1 MRKSQLG
8 TDAKKM
14 VEEEKEW
21 KGEGINMGEG
31 EEQRKWRRGAKE
43 GTKK

>member
-1 MRKSQLG
+1 MKKPQLG
-8 TDAKKM
+8 KDAKKV

-21 KGEGINMGEG
+21 KGKGINRGER

-43 GTKK
+43 GAKK